1 MRERE
6 FTKHVRMEA
15 LRKFAKEMDVEPRK
29 LKKAELVQYYPYAK
43 DKQERLAVT
52 FFIPTGEEFPRYE
65 ELGFDEPLQWFIDEI
80 WKPQIEMR
88 IASLSRRYRSQK
100 IQFAFYRKLA
110 ENLGM
115 NLDEFWGNQLRE
127 AFIRE
132 FSRQEEAPAPLPI
145 SSEDDFYA
153 AVGFVFPEDAGLY
166 LQDPIDRIAKA
177 TIDLLANKLEEKR
190 EKSKVR
196 ASSGR
201 NNVVG

>member
-6 FTKHVRMEA
+6 FTKHVRMVA
-15 LRKFAKEMDVEPRK
+15 LRKFAKEMDVDPRK
-29 LKKAELVQYYPYAK
+29 LKKAEFVQYYPYAK
-43 DKQERLAVT
+43 DEQERLAVT

-88 IASLSRRYRSQK
+88 IDSLSRQYRSKK
-100 IQFAFYRKLA
+100 IQFVFYRKLA

-127 AFIRE
+127 AFIKE
-132 FSRQEEAPAPLPI
+132 FSRREEAPAPVPI
-145 SSEDDFYA
+145 SSEEDFYA

-177 TIDLLANKLEEKR
+177 TIDLLAKKLEAKH
-190 EKSKVR
+190 KP
-196 ASSGR
+196 ASIKGQ
-201 NNVVG
+201 